1 MSSSSSPICSRRFP
15 WLAFS
20 LSYPFSFKVPAP
32 ARRRRPSVADPK
44 MALPISERIAELRK
58 EMAEILSANRMAS
71 TSLLPYQDREAM
83 KQRRAER
90 LQEIMADL
98 CTLTEWKK
106 P

>member
-1 MSSSSSPICSRRFP
+1 MSSSSPICSRRFP

-44 MALPISERIAELRK
+44 MAISISERIAELRK
-58 EMAEILSANRMAS
+58 EIAEIQSANRLAS
-71 TSLLPYQDREAM
+71 ISPFPYQEREAM

-98 CTLTEWKK
+98 HTLNEWKK